1 MSHAPLPSQRL
12 SPAALAALQNAARER
27 AVRLRDEAIGAAA
40 AWLARAVDDA
50 ARRLTR
56 RVRHRQQRETVWID

>member
-1 MSHAPLPSQRL
+1 MSHAPLPCQRL

-40 AWLARAVDDA
+40 AWLALPSTMRPAG
-50 ARRLTR
+50 
-56 RVRHRQQRETVWID
+56 

>member
-1 MSHAPLPSQRL
+1 MSHAPLPCQV
-12 SPAALAALQNAARER
+12 SPAALAALQDAARER

-40 AWLARAVDDA
+40 AWLARAVDGA